1 MWIFGAKKSN
11 FWKTEEIL
19 FLDDFLGQK
28 SMENMKW
35 TGKALEKRE
44 AWHTKQTSIFFAVM
58 SRTDPNLNCLV
69 FPDLLSPTWIYL
81 NVTTWNELSLDDN
94 VNVLKK
100 VFIFYSPLKVAPSS
114 DYASLAFFSSYDEEA
129 ILKVNAK
136 LEGDVMIS
144 IFHARQ
150 TNLLFANK
158 FEKILICRLYFHTG
172 FLGNN
177 R

>member
-1 MWIFGAKKSN
+1 MSLPEMN
-11 FWKTEEIL
+11 FPL
-19 FLDDFLGQK
+19 
-28 SMENMKW
+28 
-35 TGKALEKRE
+35 
-44 AWHTKQTSIFFAVM
+44 
-58 SRTDPNLNCLV
+58 
-69 FPDLLSPTWIYL
+69 
-81 NVTTWNELSLDDN
+81 TTFI
-94 VNVLKK
+94 VKMTKK
-100 VFIFYSPLKVAPSS
+100 VFIFCSPLKVAPSS

-136 LEGDVMIS
+136 VEGDVMIS

-172 FLGNN
+172 FLGSN